1 MYAQCKSTEDKDMTI
16 FDFVTD
22 HLVDVDFIFDQ
33 HENEDEQKPHTPI
46 QFQHLQLQTI
56 FWQATI
62 ELSLAKPAEIKTP
75 QASIPRRLIP
85 SEYISKIFRPPIV

>member
-1 MYAQCKSTEDKDMTI
+1 MTV

-46 QFQHLQLQTI
+46 QFQHLQLQTF
-56 FWQATI
+56 FWQPTI
-62 ELSLAKPAEIKTP
+62 ALSLAKPAVIKTS
-75 QASIPRRLIP
+75 QASFPRRLIP